1 MFLDM
6 RIEFFHYMY
15 QKKSNEQVLNVLL
28 ISNEEKSHYVFIKDF
43 NRLMYSEVKTKN
55 QHKKHFCMS
64 CLQNFTTKEILNNHR
79 ERCLLINGTQTAI
92 YEKGTIKFKNFDK
105 LIPIPFKIYADSECF
120 LKKTN
125 IDLSEHTKLYQK
137 HIANSMGAKLVCI
150 DNRFTLPTKIFT
162 GSNCINEFLKW
173 IFEQEK
179 QTNEIIIKHFNK
191 KLKMTTEDEENYQ
204 NSNDCW
210 ICDEKII
217 KDKLRDHCHITG
229 KYRGPAHRQCNL
241 KLKIPR
247 KLPIIFHNLERY
259 DGHLIFRELNKF
271 KDIDIQVIPKSSGNI

>member
-1 MFLDM
+1 MA
-6 RIEFFHYMY
+6 
-15 QKKSNEQVLNVLL
+15 
-28 ISNEEKSHYVFIKDF
+28 
-43 NRLMYSEVKTKN
+43 
-55 QHKKHFCMS
+55 

-125 IDLSEHTKLYQK
+125 IDLSEHIKLYQK

-150 DNRFTLPTKIFT
+150 DNRFSLPTKIFT
-162 GSNCINEFLKW
+162 GSNCINEFFKL

-179 QTNEIIIKHFNK
+179 QTNEIINKHFNK
-191 KLKMTTEDEENYQ
+191 KLKMSTENEENYQ

-210 ICDEKII
+210 ICTQKI
-217 KDKLRDHCHITG
+217 K
-229 KYRGPAHRQCNL
+229 
-241 KLKIPR
+241 
-247 KLPIIFHNLERY
+247 
-259 DGHLIFRELNKF
+259 
-271 KDIDIQVIPKSSGNI
+271 KSSLLYKG

>member
-1 MFLDM
+1 MA
-6 RIEFFHYMY
+6 
-15 QKKSNEQVLNVLL
+15 
-28 ISNEEKSHYVFIKDF
+28 
-43 NRLMYSEVKTKN
+43 
-55 QHKKHFCMS
+55 

-137 HIANSMGAKLVCI
+137 HIANSMGAQLVCI
-150 DNRFTLPTKIFT
+150 DNRFSLPTKIFT
-162 GSNCINEFLKW
+162 GSNCINEFFKL

-179 QTNEIIIKHFNK
+179 QTNEIINKHFNK
-191 KLKMTTEDEENYQ
+191 KLKMSTENEENYQ

-210 ICDEKII
+210 ICTQKI
-217 KDKLRDHCHITG
+217 K
-229 KYRGPAHRQCNL
+229 
-241 KLKIPR
+241 
-247 KLPIIFHNLERY
+247 
-259 DGHLIFRELNKF
+259 
-271 KDIDIQVIPKSSGNI
+271 KSSLLYKG